1 MRTSFA
7 TAERACANKLEDQIK
22 LIAGHPVVNKI
33 IDAVHGVF
41 AVCNEY
47 RQILA
52 VNESLLKFLGIDD
65 PASIIGQR
73 PGEAFHCIHS
83 HRCEGGCGTSEYC
96 RSCGAAIA
104 MVLSLTEE
112 KPIEK
117 TCSISVNSVRE
128 KEDFFFLVRS
138 TPMKIEDTQIILL
151 TMQNITKLQNL
162 QFMERM
168 FLHDVSNLATAIS
181 GLSEFAS
188 DCDPEDM
195 PLLLK
200 ALNNTSSRLI
210 NEIKLQSLLI
220 SSGDGKYL
228 IDNQP
233 VSLKEIFDETV
244 DMISGHSS
252 ITGKK
257 LRKPEVLPE
266 KHFATDKTLVLKVLQ
281 NMLIN
286 AFEATDTGRAVRFWV
301 DCGKKDLTFCVWNHK
316 SIPEIMQKR
325 IFQRNFTTKDQPGH
339 GLGTY
344 SMKVFGEKMLD
355 GRISFET
362 SEAKGT
368 VFRFTLPLHEI
379 VAN

>member
-7 TAERACANKLEDQIK
+7 TAERACADKLEDQIK
-22 LIAGHPVVNKI
+22 LIAGHPLVNKI

-52 VNESLLKFLGIDD
+52 VNENLLKLIGIED
-65 PASIIGQR
+65 PASILGQR
-73 PGEAFHCIHS
+73 PGEAFHCIHA

-104 MVLSLTEE
+104 IVLSLTENE
-112 KPIEK
+112 SVEK
-117 TCSISVNSVRE
+117 TCSITVNSVRE
-128 KEDFFFLVRS
+128 KEDFFFMVRS
-138 TPMKIEDTQIILL
+138 TPMQIDDTRIILL
-151 TMQNITKLQNL
+151 TMQNITRLQNL

-181 GLSEFAS
+181 GLSEFAC
-188 DCDPEDM
+188 DCEPEDM

-210 NEIKLQSLLI
+210 NEIKLQKLLV
-220 SSGDGKYL
+220 SSVEGKYL
-228 IDNQP
+228 VENQP

-244 DMISGHSS
+244 DMISGHPA

-257 LRKPEVLPE
+257 LRKPEILPE
-266 KHFATDKTLVLKVLQ
+266 KHFSTDKTLVLKVLQ

-286 AFEATDTGRAVRFWV
+286 AFESTDGGRAVRFWV
-301 DCGKKDLTFCVWNHK
+301 DCGKKDQTFCVWNHK
-316 SIPEIMQKR
+316 PIPEIMQGR

-344 SMKVFGEKMLD
+344 SMKVFGEKMLN
-355 GRISFET
+355 GRVSFET
-362 SEAKGT
+362 SENKGT
-368 VFRFTLPLHEI
+368 VFRFTLPLNEI
-379 VAN
+379 ATN

>member
-1 MRTSFA
+1 
-7 TAERACANKLEDQIK
+7 
-22 LIAGHPVVNKI
+22 
-33 IDAVHGVF
+33 
-41 AVCNEY
+41 
-47 RQILA
+47 
-52 VNESLLKFLGIDD
+52 
-65 PASIIGQR
+65 
-73 PGEAFHCIHS
+73 
-83 HRCEGGCGTSEYC
+83 
-96 RSCGAAIA
+96 
-104 MVLSLTEE
+104 
-112 KPIEK
+112 
-117 TCSISVNSVRE
+117 
-128 KEDFFFLVRS
+128 
-138 TPMKIEDTQIILL
+138 
-151 TMQNITKLQNL
+151 
-162 QFMERM
+162 
-168 FLHDVSNLATAIS
+168 
-181 GLSEFAS
+181 
-188 DCDPEDM
+188 M